1 MLVCAGGLETENY
14 GDVDSGFDGLAAER
28 GWLIFPL
35 TNGIRGGGFEERRAG
50 HLIDVLD
57 VSVAVDNYVQLD
69 CALDALA
76 LGVFG
81 IDWFDAR
88 DYLA

>member
-1 MLVCAGGLETENY
+1 LEAEDY
-14 GDVDSGFDGLAAER
+14 GDVHSGFDGLAAER
-28 GWLIFPL
+28 SGFIFPL
-35 TNGIRGGGFEERRAG
+35 TNGIRGCSFEERRAR

-57 VSVAVDNYVQLD
+57 VSVAIDNYVQLD

-88 DYLA
+88 D